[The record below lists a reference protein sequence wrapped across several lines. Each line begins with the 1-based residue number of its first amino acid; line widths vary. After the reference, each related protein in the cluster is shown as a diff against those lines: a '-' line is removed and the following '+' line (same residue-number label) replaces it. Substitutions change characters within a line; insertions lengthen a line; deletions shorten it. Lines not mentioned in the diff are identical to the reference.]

1 MAKKILVVS
10 NRQVTDES
18 AKNERLFGERPN
30 EKGAAEI
37 RLAWAEFKNRKW
49 ILEIIP
55 EPDEL
60 TIETLPSRDA
70 FIEFRDILKES
81 ERDGL
86 FYVHGF
92 NQSFVECLQQARQLQ
107 QRYKVGVVLFSW
119 PSNPGGFIIDEYKK
133 AQAIAKISNVAL
145 DRIFEKIG
153 RYITETITTDC
164 GVSFNLLMHSMGNFL
179 FQGYIED
186 PIFTGETRFFD
197 NIVLHQADVDNQ
209 NHAGW
214 VDRLRYAMRVYITI
228 NERDAALDASDI
240 ISPNRLGNTV
250 RKLNAKRANY
260 INFTNANNVKFDHEI
275 FGDTADRN
283 DNIKDFFQ
291 RAFSG
296 EKAHEGTGIAF
307 NEATNTYEVA

>member
-1 MAKKILVVS
+1 MNKILVVS

-18 AKNERLFGERPN
+18 ATDETLFGEQLN

-37 RLAWAEFKNRKW
+37 RLAWAKFKNRKW

-60 TIETLPSRDA
+60 TMDTLPSRNA
-70 FIEFRDILKES
+70 FIEFRDILQERN
-81 ERDGL
+81 RDGL
-86 FYVHGF
+86 FFIPGF
-92 NQSFVECLQQARQLQ
+92 NQSFLGSLQQSRQLQ
-107 QRYKVGVVLFSW
+107 QRYKVGVIIFSW
-119 PSNPGGFIIDEYKK
+119 PSNPGGFIIDEYQM
-133 AQAIAKISNVAL
+133 ARAIAKISNVAL
-145 DRIFEKIG
+145 DRILEKIG
-153 RYITETITTDC
+153 RYIKETIATEC
-164 GVSFNLLMHSMGNFL
+164 GISFNLMMHSLGNFL
-179 FQGYIED
+179 FQGYIEV

-209 NHAGW
+209 NHASW
-214 VDRLRYAMRVYITI
+214 VDRLRYATRVYITI
-228 NERDAALDASDI
+228 NERDAILDASDI
-240 ISPNRLGNTV
+240 INPNRLGNTV
-250 RKLNAKRANY
+250 RKLNAKRAKY

-283 DNIKDFFQ
+283 DNIKDFFE

-307 NEATNTYEVA
+307 NKATNSYEVA